1 MVREQVKLFCITYTG
16 YVIIHLFR
24 EFWAMSKKSMI
35 MQAEENDML
44 DKSTTFSIDKETL
57 SVFDTI

>member
-1 MVREQVKLFCITYTG
+1 MIREQVKLFFITYIA
-16 YVIIHLFR
+16 YVTIHLFR

-35 MQAEENDML
+35 MQAEENDMN
-44 DKSTTFSIDKETL
+44 DKSKAFSIDKETL